1 MRKVAI
7 VQSNYIPWRG
17 YFDLISYV
25 DEFVIFDDMQ
35 YTKGDWRNRNQIK
48 TPNGLEWL
56 TIPVLAKGK
65 YSQRIMDVQT
75 EGVSWI
81 SKHLKAIERNYARAN
96 NSKEVIPWLVSLY
109 SDLAEK
115 TLSEVNL
122 HLLKEVC
129 LYLEISTPITSSLR
143 YSTHEDPSSRLAQ
156 ITLEAGGSVY
166 VSGPAARSYLKE
178 DPFNERNL
186 TVEWFNYGNYNA
198 YPQLWGE
205 FQPNVS
211 VLDLILNCGADAR
224 DLFRLPR

>member
-1 MRKVAI
+1 MKKVAI
-7 VQSNYIPWRG
+7 LQSNYIPWRG

-56 TIPVLAKGK
+56 TIPVQAKGK

-81 SKHLKAIERNYARAN
+81 SKHLKSIERNYARAN
-96 NSKEVIPWLVSLY
+96 NSRDVIPWLVSLY
-109 SDLAEK
+109 SNLAEK

-122 HLLKEVC
+122 YFLKEVC
-129 LYLEISTPITSSLR
+129 LYLEISTPITSSLQ
-143 YSTHEDPSSRLAQ
+143 YSTQEDPSSRLAQ

-186 TVEWFNYGNYNA
+186 TVEWFNYGSYNA

-211 VLDLILNCGADAR
+211 VLDLILNCGKDAR
-224 DLFRLPR
+224 DFFRRPR